1 MDPPPT
7 LSRLDWRLRRA
18 RDFIYFAYRQRL
30 DLRTISRQAQLSPF
44 HFLRSFRYAF
54 DQTPHAYLIHLR
66 IERAKELLA
75 ANHLPVTEICF
86 EVGFESLGS
95 FSALFAKQVGESPSS
110 FRRRM
115 NRLHRS
121 AEIWSP
127 LAIPHC
133 FLFLFGSGP

>member
-1 MDPPPT
+1 VDLPPPV
-7 LSRLDWRLRRA
+7 SRLDWRLRRA
-18 RDFIYFAYRQRL
+18 RDFICSAYSRRL
-30 DLRTISRQAQLSPF
+30 DLRTISEQAQLSPF

-54 DQTPHAYLIHLR
+54 DKTPHAYLTHLR

-75 ANHLPVTEICF
+75 SNHLPVTEICF

-95 FSALFAKQVGESPSS
+95 FSTLFAKQVGESPSS

-133 FLFLFGSGP
+133 FLYHIGCGP